1 MGKSFLFSSW
11 FRTKSEESSQTKMFK
26 EQIASSQVSMNIK
39 HSEIE
44 TQMKMIRLS
53 QEDLKIAKALQPIIA
68 THIHDIAKTFYK
80 TILSVPHLK
89 QILTKHSTVE
99 RLAKSLELHLMDMF
113 DGHINDGFLRKR
125 FKVAEV
131 HVRIGLEPKWYI
143 AAFQNVQE
151 HVLRIIFD
159 QILDSKQ
166 LLEASI
172 VVSKMF
178 NFEQQVV
185 LESYEKENM
194 RREQEYRGR
203 EQIQTK
209 MADISFMLASLSQQ
223 TTSSVEQ
230 LISSGQDMNIAV
242 QHSADKSKETLQL
255 ASEGQQRMKEL
266 ESRIRDIS
274 NGMNDMEGLIEKLS
288 HSSNEIQ
295 KIVNLVQQ
303 IAEQTNLLA
312 LNSAIEAARAGEHGR
327 GFSVVSQE
335 VRKLSEQTR
344 QSVQD
349 VSSLI
354 AQSSQ
359 FMQEVVSSIRHIQ
372 LLVNKGQEESD
383 QTEVALNQ
391 IVISMQTS
399 ITEIDRA
406 TTKMAQFIEDVE
418 MIGNSTY
425 KVSESAQS
433 LNQLQDE
440 LEQQGNR

>member
-1 MGKSFLFSSW
+1 MGKSFLFTNW
-11 FRTKSEESSQTKMFK
+11 FSTKAEESTQTKIFK
-26 EQIASSQVSMNIK
+26 EQMATSQVTMNIK
-39 HSEIE
+39 HADIV
-44 TQMKMIRLS
+44 TQMNMIRLS
-53 QEDLKIAKALQPIIA
+53 PEDLKIAKALQPIIA

-99 RLAKSLELHLMDMF
+99 RLAKSLEIHLLDMF
-113 DGHINDGFLRKR
+113 AGHINDEFLHKR

-151 HVLRIIFD
+151 HVLQIIFD
-159 QILDSKQ
+159 QLTDTK
-166 LLEASI
+166 LLLQASI

-209 MADISFMLASLSQQ
+209 MADISLMLASLSQQ
-223 TTSSVEQ
+223 TTSSVKQ
-230 LISSGQDMNIAV
+230 LMSSGQDMNIAV
-242 QHSADKSKETLQL
+242 QHSADKSRETLQL

-266 ESRIRDIS
+266 ESRIRDI
-274 NGMNDMEGLIEKLS
+274 NGGMNDMEELIEKLN

-335 VRKLSEQTR
+335 VRMLSEQTR

-349 VSSLI
+349 I

-359 FMQEVVSSIRHIQ
+359 FMQDVVSSIRHIQ
-372 LLVNKGQEESD
+372 LLVNKGQKESD

-399 ITEIDRA
+399 ISEIDIA
-406 TTKMAQFIEDVE
+406 TIKMAQFIEDVE
-418 MIGNSTY
+418 MIGNSTH

-433 LNQLQDE
+433 LNQLQEE

>member
-1 MGKSFLFSSW
+1 MGFAQRSKNL
-11 FRTKSEESSQTKMFK
+11 
-26 EQIASSQVSMNIK
+26 
-39 HSEIE
+39 
-44 TQMKMIRLS
+44 
-53 QEDLKIAKALQPIIA
+53 
-68 THIHDIAKTFYK
+68 
-80 TILSVPHLK
+80 
-89 QILTKHSTVE
+89 
-99 RLAKSLELHLMDMF
+99 
-113 DGHINDGFLRKR
+113 
-125 FKVAEV
+125 EV

-151 HVLRIIFD
+151 HVLRIIFE
-159 QILDSKQ
+159 QILDKKQ
-166 LLEASI
+166 LLEASSVI
-172 VVSKMF
+172 SKMF

-185 LESYEKENM
+185 IEAYEKENK

-209 MADISFMLASLSQQ
+209 MADISLMLASLSQQ
-223 TTSSVEQ
+223 TTTSVEQ

-266 ESRIRDIS
+266 ESRIRDIN
-274 NGMNDMEGLIEKLS
+274 NGMNDMEELIEKLN

-372 LLVNKGQEESD
+372 LLVNKGQKESD
-383 QTEVALNQ
+383 QTEAALNQ

-406 TTKMAQFIEDVE
+406 TAKMAQFIEDVE
-418 MIGNSTY
+418 MIGNSTH

-433 LNQLQDE
+433 LNQLQE
-440 LEQQGNR
+440 ALEQQGRR